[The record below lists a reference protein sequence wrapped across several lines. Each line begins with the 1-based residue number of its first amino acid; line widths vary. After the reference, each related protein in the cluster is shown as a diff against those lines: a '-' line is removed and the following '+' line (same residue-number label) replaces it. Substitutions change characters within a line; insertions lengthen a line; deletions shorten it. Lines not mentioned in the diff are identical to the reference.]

1 MDQLSGSDVGSDD
14 EHHDIKTRQVL
25 RRLQVGQY
33 VSYLD
38 VAKGV
43 YRCPFCTRR
52 LGGTDFNCVLTHAEN
67 IGHTNPKVGASVNP
81 NSFRA
86 KHLALGMH
94 LRSIQRVEISGGR
107 MPPLKPKAP
116 KGSNKWRQRQMG

>member
-33 VSYLD
+33 VSYF
-38 VAKGV
+38 AKGV
-43 YRCPFCTRR
+43 YRCPFCTKR
-52 LGGTDFNCVLTHAEN
+52 LGGTDFNCLLTHAEN
-67 IGHTNPKVGASVNP
+67 IGNIFPKVGASVNP
-81 NSFRA
+81 YSFCA
-86 KHLALGMH
+86 KHMALGMH
-94 LRSIQRVEISGGR
+94 LRSIQMVEISAGR

>member
-1 MDQLSGSDVGSDD
+1 MDQVSGSDVGSDD
-14 EHHDIKTRQVL
+14 EDHHTKTRQVL

-52 LGGTDFNCVLTHAEN
+52 LGGTDFNCLLTHAEN
-67 IGHTNPKVGASVNP
+67 IGNIFPKVGASVNP
-81 NSFRA
+81 YSFRA
-86 KHLALGMH
+86 KHKALGMH
-94 LRSIQRVEISGGR
+94 LRSVQRVEISAGR